1 MEENNNVTEQD
12 VFDTHGYKQGQEIL
26 IDAEFLIG
34 VLSFCRRVDEQQ
46 PELAVPTKY
55 AKDVR
60 VISDKE
66 TGEVVRVDTD
76 WAQYPSKKSFTNTAF
91 DIKSAVPIMTQLGLF
106 SFQLQSALYDTH
118 LNNINSGVA
127 IKLEDDGRSS

>member
-1 MEENNNVTEQD
+1 MEENKIED
-12 VFDTHGYKQGQEIL
+12 IFASYGYKKGQELL

-60 VISDKE
+60 VINDKE
-66 TGEVVRVDTD
+66 TGEMVRVDTD
-76 WAQYPSKKSFTNTAF
+76 WAQYPNSKAFANTAF

-106 SFQLQSALYDTH
+106 SFQLQSALYDFH
-118 LNNINSGVA
+118 EKNINSGVA